1 MKRAEEDIRTHGLAT
16 LPTDSPARWFRWSP
30 HRAKNLKPPDD
41 TPNPVGDWG
50 WVWDPDVST
59 ATFCHTLS
67 SDADRCCHQVN
78 ASYLSAWGYSPTTD
92 LASAEWRA
100 EMKRI
105 ITLWTTKRK
114 LDGCPC
120 PHQPQPLQ
128 CALLSW
134 PLWSVR
140 SLLRWRQQ

>member
-1 MKRAEEDIRTHGLAT
+1 MKRAEEDIRTHGLAA
-16 LPTDSPARWFRWSP
+16 LPADSPARWFRWSS

-50 WVWDPDVST
+50 WVWDPD
-59 ATFCHTLS
+59 
-67 SDADRCCHQVN
+67 VN

-105 ITLWTTKRK
+105 ITLWTTERK

-120 PHQPQPLQ
+120 SHQPQPL
-128 CALLSW
+128 
-134 PLWSVR
+134 
-140 SLLRWRQQ
+140 